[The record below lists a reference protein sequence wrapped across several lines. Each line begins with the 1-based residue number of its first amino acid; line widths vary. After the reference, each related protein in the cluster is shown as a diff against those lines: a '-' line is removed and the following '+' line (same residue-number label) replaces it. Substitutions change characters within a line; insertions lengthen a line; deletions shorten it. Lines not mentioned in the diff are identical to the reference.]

1 MLESTFRVLPG
12 IGPSREKELWAK
24 GYVRWGDLPA
34 EGAILSPRIDDR
46 LRASVAEARELCTRG
61 DVAALAARLPAAER
75 WRLWPAFAEQTCFLD
90 IECDGR
96 GETVTVVGVFDAE
109 GPHAF
114 VHGVNLDVAALNE
127 TFARSAIVATFNGTS
142 FDLPVLRRAFPGLA
156 LPPVH
161 VDVLHLWRRLGE
173 RGGLKTLEKR
183 LGLPRPATVDGLDG
197 FAAVRLW
204 QQWELDR
211 DVEALRRIV
220 EYNLYDAIQLR
231 PLLDVA
237 RNRAVAYY
245 GLPLPPRQVF
255 ARADVLYDVSRIL
268 LALPGGCGGR

>member
-1 MLESTFRVLPG
+1 MLESTFRILPG
-12 IGPSREKELWAK
+12 IGPSRERELWAK
-24 GYVRWGDLPA
+24 GFVRWGDLPA

-46 LRASVAEARELCTRG
+46 LRAAVAEARELWARG
-61 DVAALAARLPAAER
+61 DVEALAARLPLSVR
-75 WRLWPAFAEQTCFLD
+75 WRLWPAFEARTCFLD

-114 VHGVNLDVAALNE
+114 VHGVNLEVAALNE
-127 TFARSAIVATFNGTS
+127 VLARSAIVVTFNGTS
-142 FDLPVLRRAFPGLA
+142 FDLPVLRRAFPEIA

-161 VDVLHLWRRLGE
+161 VDLLHLWRRLGE

-183 LGLPRPATVDGLDG
+183 MGLPRPGTVEGLDG

-204 QQWELDR
+204 QRWELDR
-211 DVEALRRIV
+211 DGEALRRIV
-220 EYNLYDAIQLR
+220 EYNLYDCIQLR

-237 RNRAVAYY
+237 RNRAVEHL
-245 GLPLPPRQVF
+245 GLPLPRREVF
-255 ARADVLYDVSRIL
+255 SRGDVLYDVSRIL
-268 LALPGGCGGR
+268 LSLPGGAGGR